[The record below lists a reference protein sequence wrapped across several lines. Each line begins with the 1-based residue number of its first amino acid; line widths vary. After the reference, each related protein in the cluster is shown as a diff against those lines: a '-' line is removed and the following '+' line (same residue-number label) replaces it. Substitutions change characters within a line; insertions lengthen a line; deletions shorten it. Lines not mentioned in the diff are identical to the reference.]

1 MATQTSLSSNSGYTY
16 DVFLSFRGLDT
27 RKSFADHLYK
37 ALKKAGVE
45 TFRDD
50 DEIPRGENIN
60 SELERA
66 IKQSR
71 MSIIIFSKD
80 YTSSSA
86 CLYEV
91 DTILKHSKNS
101 KHGILPV
108 FYHVEPAELKQQ
120 ARDLAPVLTKEHQK
134 GWSKALQEVA
144 SMAGMP
150 LKDQ

>member
-1 MATQTSLSSNSGYTY
+1 MAAKIPLSSNSRYSY
-16 DVFLSFRGLDT
+16 DVFLSFRGIDT
-27 RKSFADHLYK
+27 RKNFTDHLYK
-37 ALKKAGVE
+37 ALKQAGVE

-50 DEIPRGENIN
+50 DEIPRGEIIN

-80 YTSSSA
+80 YASSSA

-91 DTILKHSKNS
+91 ETILEHSKHSK
-101 KHGILPV
+101 HTILPV
-108 FYHVEPAELKQQ
+108 FYHVEPAELKQK
-120 ARDLAPVLTKEHQK
+120 ARDLAPVLAKESQK
-134 GWSKALQEVA
+134 GWSKALEEVV